1 MVRIKNICLL
11 FVMLFTVTIAHAKFN
26 VGGLYYNIINE
37 TTTVEVC
44 AGEISYSGDI
54 IIPQTVEYNNQT
66 YNVTRISA
74 DAFKNCSG
82 LTSISIPSN
91 ITQIGNNAFEN
102 CNSEI
107 FNKVRFDS
115 EEALCSTNF
124 GNKKS
129 NPLYFAHHLYLGEK
143 ENAETTFTVPNNIS
157 QINAFAFVGCSDL
170 TIFTLSESVSSIG
183 QDAFEGCYFTD
194 VRYFSQNQ
202 LLTIDYGSGNS
213 NPMAFAQN
221 VLVGSTAMPISF
233 NFTSNVKARAFKGAG
248 DKLSII
254 TFGSGCTQIGEEAFS
269 GCTNIQTVTIPN
281 SITEIG
287 KNAFRGCNGLT
298 TAVIQTSLSGS
309 TLPEGTFRDCSN
321 LTNVTLSNGITV
333 IGERA
338 FNGCTTLSILPSGS
352 GLITIGKYAFASTGF
367 TSLQIPATIQSIGE
381 NAFSSCANLVNITF
395 DPSNTGL
402 TISKNAFSSNTKLS
416 NIYSHRTIAPTIA
429 VDNPFG
435 KTEIQLFKPNDAT
448 GYDVTPW
455 TSFTTASYG
464 TNTVTYFIDGVQV
477 ENDNSPV
484 SVQIGTSFNEYS
496 PGSKGDWIF
505 SGWQWKNSDSGS
517 DLDSKPELMPNYDLK
532 AYGYY
537 KKDNHVATD
546 GLTYSLKSYPK
557 EATLKAADENKSLSG
572 SITIPQS
579 INITDEGFAG
589 TYTIFAIEAYA
600 FKDAKSIVEISLP
613 RSIKTMGKSVFQG
626 CTALKN
632 VVFHKDMVLA
642 TVPEQTFDGCSAL
655 ESFKLPT
662 LTTTIE
668 RYAFR
673 GCGSLKYIVF
683 SNTDGTDIG
692 LTTISSEAF
701 RGCSGLKTIT
711 LPSAIATIGNS
722 AFSGCQNVNMI
733 TINSSNA
740 PTIGNDPFSTQIY
753 ATAALY
759 VKDVDEYKNKT
770 IWQDFKDS
778 ENNLHIYPI
787 GEPHKLIYIIDG
799 NTDNPYDDS
808 ESLETGKPIVLK
820 AKLNDEPI
828 TEGREASEWECEYDI
843 MPNTDVY
850 INCSLKYQLTFKN
863 KVTGNNLYSEGFFY
877 DSDIIVPED
886 NLKRTGFTYTIE
898 TEVPTK
904 MPAEDIEY
912 NVIYSLENKPTAKD
926 LTYSGNEQ
934 ELIKPGNKDT
944 DLGTLYSTDNAT
956 YSTTIPK
963 GTNAGDYTVYYKV
976 EGITASEQIPNVN
989 IKRKVVT
996 NPTITLGDYN
1006 EYYNGDP
1013 KEPAVTLKWG
1023 EITIAPNEYIVSWT
1037 NNTNAGNAQV
1047 VITNKDDKEEGNFT
1061 VSVSKTFQIKKANV
1075 ALANY
1080 MNSDGTPTAKD
1091 ITYDGNEKELI
1102 NAGSLI
1108 NTSTLELEYSL
1119 DKNNYF
1125 TTIPTGTDAGD
1136 YKVYYRI
1143 KGNDNY
1149 NASDRAELTAKIKE
1163 KPITILPED
1172 IVLDDSYDYAY
1183 DGTAKKPDVVS
1194 VKYGD
1199 MTFTKGTHF
1208 TVSYSNNTNVGEA
1221 TVTLTDVTGKGCNY
1235 EISGTKTFTI
1245 LPERSKLTKLPTSK
1259 NNTYNGSDQDLI
1271 NKDGT
1276 AVNGKMQYSLS
1287 QDESSFSE
1295 TVPKGKNAG
1304 SYTVYC
1310 KVKGDAN
1317 HSDSEISS
1325 VNVTIAPREITSFSL
1340 SQSSYIYDGS
1350 ERKPDV
1356 IVKYGESTI
1365 SKDEYTVSYTNNINV
1380 GTATVTLTDKEGGN
1394 FKING
1399 SKTFTITK
1407 ATLTI
1412 SGGYYEI
1419 YEGDAIPE
1427 LTVSYEG
1434 FKNNETEAVLTTKPT
1449 VSCKATTDSKSGEYT
1464 INVSGA
1470 KADNYNI
1477 THKNGKLVIMA
1488 MKFESGGNTSKDED
1502 DKATYQIISKDG
1514 KAGAT
1519 PTVAI
1524 TDDKEVSGKF
1534 EIPETVI
1541 YYDKTFIV
1549 TEIAEG
1555 AFENNKNLTEV
1566 IIPSTIS
1573 GIGDNA
1579 FKGCVNLQAITV
1591 YNTTP
1596 INLYAV
1602 GTRGEGTRGDGSS
1615 IFDGVNKALC
1625 ILYVPDESVELYK
1638 QALIWK
1644 DFQHIAPLSAN
1655 PTGINGITI
1664 TEGEPF
1670 DIYNL
1675 QGQKVK
1681 SKATSLEGLTR
1692 GIYIINGKKVAV
1704 K

>member
-1 MVRIKNICLL
+1 MVRIKNISLL
-11 FVMLFTVTIAHAKFN
+11 VVMLLAATFAHAQEKIRIGDFWYTIIDDNN
-26 VGGLYYNIINE
+26 VAL
-37 TTTVEVC
+37 C
-44 AGEISYSGDI
+44 AGETPYSGDI
-54 IIPQTVEYNNQT
+54 TIPSTVPYNNQPH
-66 YNVTRISA
+66 NVVSISA
-74 DAFKNCSG
+74 EAFKNCTG

-91 ITQIGNNAFEN
+91 ITQIGNNAFEG

-183 QDAFEGCYFTD
+183 QDAFEGCHFTD
-194 VRYFSQNQ
+194 VRYSSQNQ
-202 LLTIDYGSGNS
+202 ILNIDYRSGNS

-221 VLVGSTAMPISF
+221 VLVENTAMPTTF
-233 NFTSNVKARAFKGAG
+233 NFTGNVKARAFKGAG

-254 TFGSGCTQIGEEAFS
+254 TFDSGCTQIGEEAFS
-269 GCTNIQTVTIPN
+269 GCTNIRTVTIPN

-298 TAVIQTSLSGS
+298 TAVIQTSLSAP

-338 FNGCTTLSILPSGS
+338 FSGCTKLSNLPSGS

-448 GYDVTPW
+448 GYDVAPW
-455 TSFTTASYG
+455 TSFTPASYG
-464 TNTVTYFIDGVQV
+464 EKNVTYYIDGVQV
-477 ENDNSPV
+477 ENNNNPV
-484 SVQIGTSFNEYS
+484 PVQIGTSFNEYS
-496 PGSKGDWIF
+496 PGSEGDWIF

-557 EATLKAADENKSLSG
+557 EATLKAVEVNKNLSG

-589 TYTIFAIEAYA
+589 DYTIVAIDANA
-600 FKDAKSIVEISLP
+600 FKDATNIVEMTLP
-613 RSIKTMGKSVFQG
+613 CSITTMGKSVFQG
-626 CTALKN
+626 CTALKD
-632 VVFHKDMVLA
+632 VVFNKDMAITTL
-642 TVPEQTFDGCSAL
+642 PEKTFDGCSAL

-662 LTTTIE
+662 QITTIE
-668 RYAFR
+668 KQAFR
-673 GCGSLKYIVF
+673 GCSSLKNLLF
-683 SNTDGTDIG
+683 SDTDGTDIG

-740 PTIGNDPFSTQIY
+740 PTIGNDPFSTQIHTK
-753 ATAALY
+753 ASLY
-759 VKDVDEYKNKT
+759 VTDKT
-770 IWQDFKDS
+770 KYEGIDYWQNFTTI
-778 ENNLHIYPI
+778 ENI
-787 GEPHKLIYIIDG
+787 GGAHNLIYVIDG
-799 NTDNPYDDS
+799 KTDSPYKTVQ
-808 ESLETGKPIVLK
+808 LETGKPIVLID
-820 AKLNDEPI
+820 KLT
-828 TEGREASEWECEYDI
+828 TEQTEGGREASDWECEYEI
-843 MPNTDVY
+843 MPNKDVSV
-850 INCSLKYQLTFKN
+850 NCSLKYHLTYKN
-863 KVTGNNLYSEGFFY
+863 IVDTEEEICSDDLFY
-877 DSDIIVPED
+877 GQDITEPD
-886 NLKRTGFTYTIE
+886 DLKKNGFTYVKELAEPTTI
-898 TEVPTK
+898 TESITK
-904 MPAEDIEY
+904 MPAADVVY
-912 NVIYSLENKPTAKD
+912 NVTYSLTNKPTAKD
-926 LTYSGNEQ
+926 LIYDATER
-934 ELIKPGNKDT
+934 ELIKAGSNDAQI
-944 DLGTLYSTDNAT
+944 GTIYSTNNIDF
-956 YSTTIPK
+956 STTIPT

-976 EGITASEQIPNVN
+976 DGITASEQIPDVK
-989 IKRKVVT
+989 IKRKSLT
-996 NPTITLGDYN
+996 NPTITLG
-1006 EYYNGDP
+1006 EYADTYNGNA
-1013 KEPAVTLKWG
+1013 KEPTVTLKWG
-1023 EITIAPNEYIVSWT
+1023 DITIDSDEYIVSYE
-1037 NNTNAGNAQV
+1037 NNTNAGDAR
-1047 VITNKDDKEEGNFT
+1047 VIITDNDDKTEGNFT
-1061 VSVSKTFQIKKANV
+1061 VSGSKTFKIKKADV
-1075 ALANY
+1075 VLANSLE
-1080 MNSDGTPTAKD
+1080 NAPTGKD
-1091 ITYDGNEKELI
+1091 NTYDGTAKGLI
-1102 NAGSLI
+1102 NAGSLNN
-1108 NTSTLELEYSL
+1108 NTFEMEYSL
-1119 DKNNYF
+1119 DKNNYS

-1136 YKVYYRI
+1136 YKVYYRV
-1143 KGNDNY
+1143 KASDNY
-1149 NASDRAELTAKIKE
+1149 NASNRGELTASIKE
-1163 KPITILPED
+1163 KPIQIASADIILEEGF
-1172 IVLDDSYDYAY
+1172 DYAY
-1183 DGTAKKPDVVS
+1183 DGSAKKPDVIS
-1194 VKYGD
+1194 VKWGNE
-1199 MTFTKGTHF
+1199 TFTKGTHF
-1208 TVSYSNNTNVGEA
+1208 TVSYSDNTNVGEA
-1221 TVTLTDVTGKGCNY
+1221 TVTLNDIKGKGCNY
-1235 EISGTKTFTI
+1235 EISGSKTFTI
-1245 LPERSKLTKLPTSK
+1245 LPERSKLTKLPTVK
-1259 NNTYNGSDQDLI
+1259 NITYNGSDQDLI

-1276 AVNGKMQYSLS
+1276 AENGKLHYSLS
-1287 QDESSFSE
+1287 QDASTFSE
-1295 TVPKGKNAG
+1295 TVPKGKDAG
-1304 SYTVYC
+1304 NYIVYC

-1419 YEGDAIPE
+1419 FEGDAIPE